1 MKKTLSFLIALLLV
15 ILAGTVPALA
25 EKNAELATV
34 FKSGGTLRLVPA
46 ELPGVAEAGGEPVG
60 ISPDGKTVLLR
71 KDEEISLFRDGKI
84 LPLVFNAQR
93 GAGDVFGKEKSVLGV
108 VRNMPPMEGLSWSS
122 DGRYVALSSLKEG
135 LLGRKPIDA
144 IVLDASSGEVFLA
157 DTFDRYI
164 NNGGGIVLLSRAD
177 RSGTY
182 LYYLLHTRVNDEP
195 RLQFCRCPVE
205 GGTREVLLDTAYD
218 ESAPYDLTSS
228 SGLYEAA
235 DGSWMLSGVRGYSKP
250 EKNLRQVKLAL
261 IRFTLSGGEWKPE
274 VISLGIPAAGYRYAL
289 SGWSGAS
296 GYGAFCL
303 DNLLGQYQASELA
316 SLSYSPAQEAL
327 SSAPRYVNFVRVL
340 PGAVPSFD
348 IWYLRKTGEGAGD
361 AEFLP
366 ADGFLWSIKVNGH
379 MLEESETA
387 EAEEWIAGSQEEE
400 GIYFPQEYGA
410 AEYLEELEHSSLLP
424 ILGACISPDGYYA
437 LINAGSAESY
447 RLYLVDLETM
457 KLLPVEAPEGVGGTA
472 VSATALGRSFAPGF
486 VWNEDGT
493 LLINGEGGVHALRL
507 ETGP

>member
-1 MKKTLSFLIALLLV
+1 MKKALSFLIALLLA
-15 ILAGTVPALA
+15 ILAGTVPVLA
-25 EKNAELATV
+25 EKNAELAAV

-46 ELPGVAEAGGEPVG
+46 ELPGVAETGAEPVG

-135 LLGRKPIDA
+135 LLGRKPVDA

-205 GGTREVLLDTAYD
+205 GGTREVLLDMACD
-218 ESAPYDLTSS
+218 ENAPYDLR
-228 SGLYEAA
+228 SGSCLYEAA
-235 DGSWMLSGVRGYSKP
+235 DGSWLLTGIRGSIRSKEGP
-250 EKNLRQVKLAL
+250 KHMKLAL
-261 IRFTLSGGEWKPE
+261 IRFVPSGSEWSQE
-274 VISLGIPAAGYRYAL
+274 VISLGIPSGLYQYSL
-289 SGWSGAS
+289 SGWSASS
-296 GYGAFCL
+296 GYGAFCINRVIPTRTP
-303 DNLLGQYQASELA
+303 DMQGAFIDPTLGFLEPVAKH
-316 SLSYSPAQEAL
+316 
-327 SSAPRYVNFVRVL
+327 VNFVRVL
-340 PGAVPSFD
+340 PGDAPSFD
-348 IWYLRKTGEGAGD
+348 IWYLRKTGEGDGD
-361 AEFLP
+361 AELLP
-366 ADGFLWSIKVNGH
+366 AEDFLWSVKINTET
-379 MLEESETA
+379 LDESETA
-387 EAEEWIAGSQEEE
+387 EAEKWIADNE
-400 GIYFPQEYGA
+400 GMYFPYLPKNYGR
-410 AEYLEELEHSSLLP
+410 EESLEELRNPSQLL
-424 ILGACISPDGYYA
+424 IFGACISPDGYYA
-437 LINAGSAESY
+437 LINAGIARSY

-457 KLLPVEAPEGVGGTA
+457 KILPVEAPEGVGGTA
-472 VSATALGRSFAPGF
+472 VSATPLGRSFAPGF
-486 VWNEDGT
+486 VWNEDST
-493 LLINGEGGVHALRL
+493 LLINGDGGVQAFRL
-507 ETGP
+507 EISP